1 MTRILLL
8 LLMMSVSAMGFAQ
21 DNNRNE
27 ELEKSLQKLKSE
39 NRILRNRVSELES
52 SLFSVQ
58 NTVNQSKEEIK
69 TEIRKSQELQAQNER
84 AMNISL
90 DEFSKKFEEQNKT
103 VAGVKDELSK
113 KFNDQMMFGGIAFVL
128 LLVVFSIVNKSSTK
142 KALSQNQAN
151 WNQFQE
157 HLLKK

>member
-8 LLMMSVSAMGFAQ
+8 LLMMSVSTLGFAQ

-69 TEIRKSQELQAQNER
+69 IEIRKSQELQAQNER

-90 DEFSKKFEEQNKT
+90 DEFSKKFEGRHSYFLYLEQEETNKNKNLEIYVKNEDYQSPPPAPRYRSNKFNKYLSVNNIPNKYHVSINQNK
-103 VAGVKDELSK
+103 
-113 KFNDQMMFGGIAFVL
+113 
-128 LLVVFSIVNKSSTK
+128 
-142 KALSQNQAN
+142 
-151 WNQFQE
+151 
-157 HLLKK
+157 

>member
-8 LLMMSVSAMGFAQ
+8 LLMMSVSTLGFAQ

-103 VAGVKDELSK
+103 VVGVKDELSK

>member
-1 MTRILLL
+1 
-8 LLMMSVSAMGFAQ
+8 MMSVSTLGFAQ
-21 DNNRNE
+21 DNNRND

-39 NRILRNRVSELES
+39 NRILWNRVSELES

-103 VAGVKDELSK
+103 VVGVKDELSK